1 MAADDYPLH
10 DAAGASFGR
19 FRRIFN
25 RFGRRG
31 KRCKGA
37 GLCVE
42 AVPTLHAAN
51 LVPKNV
57 WSFKVTDDPFT
68 VVTLLHS
75 SSPPESAAMRGR

>member
-1 MAADDYPLH
+1 MAVDDYPLH

-19 FRRIFN
+19 LRRIFN

-31 KRCKGA
+31 ERCKGE

-42 AVPTLHAAN
+42 AVPTLHADN

-57 WSFKVTDDPFT
+57 WCFNY
-68 VVTLLHS
+68 
-75 SSPPESAAMRGR
+75 R